1 MHWILNCLPPLV
13 KQQILDK
20 GRFILIKLFQYN
32 WFTRNEWFELFKQVP
47 EEELLR
53 NRGPSC
59 ILYILFHICD
69 VEYSWIRGIQG
80 RPDIQIQFENYKTLE
95 QVKELSDS
103 WIKETKV
110 FLNTWSDDCE
120 NEIVSVSWTEGR
132 YTKGEILRHV
142 IAHEIHH
149 KGQLALW
156 AREIGLQPIS
166 ANVIGRGLFG
176 I

>member
-1 MHWILNCLPPLV
+1 L
-13 KQQILDK
+13 K
-20 GRFILIKLFQYN
+20 KLFQYN
-32 WFTRNEWFELFKQVP
+32 WMVRAEWFELLKQVP
-47 EEELLR
+47 FEELTR
-53 NRGPSC
+53 HRIGGAGS
-59 ILYILFHICD
+59 ILYTLFHIAD

-80 RPDIQIQFENYKTLE
+80 KPDIQVQFENYQTLE

-103 WIKETKV
+103 WIQETSS
-110 FLNTWSDDCE
+110 FFDACSGDCN
-120 NEIVSVSWTEGR
+120 NEFVTVPWTEGH

-149 KGQLALW
+149 MGQLSIW

-166 ANVIGRGLFG
+166 ANVIGRGL